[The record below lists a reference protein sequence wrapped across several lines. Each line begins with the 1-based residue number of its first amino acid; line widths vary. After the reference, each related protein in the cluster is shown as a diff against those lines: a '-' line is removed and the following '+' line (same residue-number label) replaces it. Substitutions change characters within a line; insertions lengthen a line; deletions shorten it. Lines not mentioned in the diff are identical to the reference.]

1 MKSILGMVLAW
12 IVCAAGPVAQGADS
26 AFEPKAAG
34 SSSGATSMSMEL
46 DADYGFVAGSK
57 THTGGHNL
65 GEVTEQNSSFK
76 FVASPEITKDL
87 LFRAGVE
94 WERFSFGLP
103 NAAPLPNTLQRV
115 DAVLGMDYQIDE
127 NWLMRLDVSPG
138 VYSDFADVSMDDVNA
153 PFVLGA
159 SYLADADLQWF
170 VGLRVDVRSRYWLV
184 PVGGIRWKYAD
195 EWTARLFLPNP
206 RLEYELN
213 KKVLLFLGASVE
225 GGTYRLADNFGTSH
239 GIDPRTN
246 GAMLDFLEVRAGP
259 GVSWKALPNLTVEA
273 EVGSMLYREFEFS
286 NPHMYVRSNSPA
298 PYAQISCHMGF

>member
-170 VGLRVDVRSRYWLV
+170 VGLRVDVRSRYS
-184 PVGGIRWKYAD
+184 VGN
-195 EWTARLFLPNP
+195 TP
-206 RLEYELN
+206 
-213 KKVLLFLGASVE
+213 
-225 GGTYRLADNFGTSH
+225 
-239 GIDPRTN
+239 TN
-246 GAMLDFLEVRAGP
+246 GRPDFSFPIRAWNTNSTRRCCCFWAPASRVARTGWRTTSAPVMASIPGP
-259 GVSWKALPNLTVEA
+259 MAPCST
-273 EVGSMLYREFEFS
+273 FS
-286 NPHMYVRSNSPA
+286 KCGQGRAFPGRRCPT
-298 PYAQISCHMGF
+298 